1 MELLRTSSGIRK
13 MKIGLSALL
22 AVVIAGIGF
31 AQASAHAA
39 TLPAKPHVDNA
50 VTHVTF
56 WVDHKKVDHR
66 KRGHAHRG
74 HDKHRVAHAQK
85 HLKKKH

>member
-1 MELLRTSSGIRK
+1 

-39 TLPAKPHVDNA
+39 TLPAKLHVDNV
-50 VTHVTF
+50 VTPVTF
-56 WVDHKKVDHR
+56 WVDHKKS
-66 KRGHAHRG
+66 KHAHRG
-74 HDKHRVAHAQK
+74 HERHRVAHAHK